1 MHATFSP
8 SKPLQGTLTLP
19 GDKSISHRAIML
31 ASIAE
36 GKSHLRNFL
45 HSADTLA
52 TINAMR
58 SLGVQIE
65 MLAPTEIIVH
75 GVGLVGL
82 QTPKQAIDCEN
93 SGTTLRLLAGL
104 CAGANVPVTLI
115 GDASL
120 MNRPMQR
127 ISEPL
132 KKMGADIEISSDGK
146 PPLHIKQAKTL
157 HAIHY
162 HMPIASAQVKSSLL
176 LAGIYAEGKTTIE
189 EPLAC
194 RNHTELLLKSFQY
207 PFYQNLNTTQIQ
219 SHHRLHA
226 CDIYIPGDISAA
238 AFFMVAA
245 SIVPG
250 SKLTLLNVG
259 INPTRMGIIHCL
271 LRMGANISLINKRL
285 LNFEPIA
292 DITVAYSPLTAI
304 TITAEEIP
312 ATIDEIPILCIA
324 AANAKETT
332 VIHGA
337 GELRVKES
345 DRLKA
350 MATNLEILG
359 IKVKVLPDGLRITGG
374 KYQGGTVESSNDHR
388 IAMSF
393 AIAALNA
400 QNPITINDF
409 ACIASSFQDF
419 THYLS
424 QIIHSN

>member
-1 MHATFSP
+1 MHSSFYP
-8 SKPLQGTLTLP
+8 SGPLQGTLILP
-19 GDKSISHRAIML
+19 GDKSISHRAVML

-36 GKSHLRNFL
+36 GKSQLQNFL
-45 HSADTLA
+45 LSADTMA

-65 MLAPTEIIVH
+65 IPAPTKIIVH
-75 GVGLVGL
+75 GVGLSGL
-82 QTPKQAIDCEN
+82 QTPKQVINCEN

-104 CAGANVPVTLI
+104 CTGASIPVTLI

-132 KKMGADIEISSDGK
+132 KQMGADIEISSDGK
-146 PPLHIKQAKTL
+146 PPLHVKQTKTL

-162 HMPIASAQVKSSLL
+162 RMPIASAQVKSALL

-189 EPLAC
+189 ESIAS
-194 RNHTELLLKSFQY
+194 RNHTELLLQSFQY
-207 PFYQNLNTTQIQ
+207 PIQQNTQAIQ
-219 SHHRLHA
+219 IPGHNRLQA
-226 CDIYIPGDISAA
+226 CDIFIPGDISAA

-259 INPTRMGIIHCL
+259 INPTRMGIISCL
-271 LRMGANISLINKRL
+271 QRMGANITILNKRL

-324 AANAKETT
+324 AANAKGTT
-332 VIHGA
+332 VIYGA
-337 GELRVKES
+337 SELRVKES
-345 DRLKA
+345 DRLDA
-350 MATNLEILG
+350 MAANLEVLG
-359 IKVKVLPDGLRITGG
+359 IKVKVLPDGLHINGG
-374 KYQGGTVESSNDHR
+374 KYQGGTVESYNDHR

-400 QNPITINDF
+400 LNPITIHGF

-419 THYLS
+419 THYLG
-424 QIIHSN
+424 QIIHTH